1 MFDTVGVKYVGY
13 DDVQNP
19 RISRLGNPKGH
30 RPKLQKQWSTT
41 LKPTTLKSHPCP
53 SNANPKTESLVSG
66 NTPEPSHERSET
78 MGPYLVEGL
87 AWLLVMS
94 PVIVCILRGSF
105 MCCLFLKAGEGGE
118 ERFSSSPSQWLS
130 LVPKPHPHPPPPHS
144 QTPPHRRPSA
154 IEKVLPRFSSCA
166 RPSARPPSM
175 SLALL
180 LCCEVTYENLGD
192 TVHCYYTCE
201 LKCYSRMCPMCNICC
216 KVPWSYA
223 STNLHNAINPQP
235 LKNEQP
241 NVESP

>member
-1 MFDTVGVKYVGY
+1 MMFDTVGVKYVGY

-118 ERFSSSPSQWLS
+118 GRFSSSPSQWLS

-144 QTPPHRRPSA
+144 QTPRIDDHRQLRRCYPGSRLVPGHLRVRPA
-154 IEKVLPRFSSCA
+154 CLLP
-166 RPSARPPSM
+166 
-175 SLALL
+175 
-180 LCCEVTYENLGD
+180 
-192 TVHCYYTCE
+192 
-201 LKCYSRMCPMCNICC
+201 CYSAVKSLTRILGTLFI
-216 KVPWSYA
+216 V
-223 STNLHNAINPQP
+223 TTRVNLNAIAVCALCVTFVAKSHGPMLPPTYIMPSTLNP
-235 LKNEQP
+235 
-241 NVESP
+241 

>member
-1 MFDTVGVKYVGY
+1 MGFSPYAIHPTLSGFNMMFDTVGVKYVGY

-105 MCCLFLKAGEGGE
+105 MCCLFLKAGEG
-118 ERFSSSPSQWLS
+118 ERGLFL
-130 LVPKPHPHPPPPHS
+130 
-144 QTPPHRRPSA
+144 
-154 IEKVLPRFSSCA
+154 
-166 RPSARPPSM
+166 
-175 SLALL
+175 LA
-180 LCCEVTYENLGD
+180 VTVAEPG
-192 TVHCYYTCE
+192 T
-201 LKCYSRMCPMCNICC
+201 
-216 KVPWSYA
+216 
-223 STNLHNAINPQP
+223 
-235 LKNEQP
+235 
-241 NVESP
+241 